1 MDPQVTDKVT
11 KPSQMPQFST
21 YQLKCDAVLKG

>member
-11 KPSQMPQFST
+11 KPSQMPEFST
-21 YQLKCDAVLKG
+21 YQLECDAVL